1 MQWAGQE
8 KAESSTKHAVLGF
21 ASRGHPLPAVALTG
35 VLGDSITSLWMDLGR
50 GFLCLAPAGRGLIS
64 VSMSFISFSCFL
76 LRYSCL
82 INSRRALSSSF
93 FMRSSSAF
101 SLLKKTDIAMRGMS
115 VDLVTDSWVG
125 YYLVSSFF
133 CSSSASRCCFLCW
146 LSTSL
151 LSLFSRSVA
160 RFMAMLSSSF
170 ISSLQHEH
178 IIRMDIK
185 NLC

>member
-8 KAESSTKHAVLGF
+8 KAESSTKHAVPGF

-50 GFLCLAPAGRGLIS
+50 GFLCLAPAGRGLTS

-93 FMRSSSAF
+93 FMRSSSTF
-101 SLLKKTDIAMRGMS
+101 SLWKKTDIVIKNEGEECRFSDWQLG
-115 VDLVTDSWVG
+115 WVLPG
-125 YYLVSSFF
+125 LFFLLLKLHLQLLFPLLGLSFSSQPFLQKR
-133 CSSSASRCCFLCW
+133 CSLYGHAVLFL
-146 LSTSL
+146 
-151 LSLFSRSVA
+151 
-160 RFMAMLSSSF
+160 
-170 ISSLQHEH
+170 H
-178 IIRMDIK
+178 IILIT
-185 NLC
+185 